1 MVLIFFILLR
11 QSNNME
17 LGISTFGELQPDGT
31 AGKAINAQ
39 KRVQE
44 LLEEVKLA
52 DDVPQ
57 YQIPCA
63 IGNGCDIA

>member
-1 MVLIFFILLR
+1 
-11 QSNNME
+11 ME

>member
-1 MVLIFFILLR
+1 
-11 QSNNME
+11 ME

-31 AGKAINAQ
+31 ARKAINAQ

-52 DDVPQ
+52 DVPQ
-57 YQIPCA
+57 YQIPCT
-63 IGNGCDIA
+63 IGKGCYIA